1 MLGGGLSNDVDVR
14 GPMGTTPLMIASYRG
29 GGLDTGDLG
38 EGDDGSDKAQVIQE
52 LIAQGAKLSATM
64 EKTQETPLHLAARYA
79 RADAAKK
86 LLDAGAD
93 ANAQVHHHQ
102 IYLLLFL
109 HTRIMK
115 YKSMKYKGQY
125 SKNEN

>member
-1 MLGGGLSNDVDVR
+1 M
-14 GPMGTTPLMIASYRG
+14 
-29 GGLDTGDLG
+29 
-38 EGDDGSDKAQVIQE
+38 IQE

-93 ANAQVHHHQ
+93 ANAQVNK
-102 IYLLLFL
+102 IYVSFTFPAYGLNFAVFCISNLKLEAF
-109 HTRIMK
+109 
-115 YKSMKYKGQY
+115 
-125 SKNEN
+125 